1 MHKYIEDTRFAAQ
14 SLIDLIRNLTL
25 EAEQNVQ
32 RLDNHKES
40 IKILSKLFMDTQFSE
55 RAMHD
60 FIQLRKKIEET
71 PQIEQDHERHLSEYY
86 WKYSAAEAIS
96 GALLQIAKQ
105 GISYKFTQLDRCKKK
120 VRDIG
125 SQPLQEVIWYA
136 RNQSMHYED
145 GKYSDGTEDSFDKI
159 VSDFGSEEFTVWRGK
174 GKDRNLALKVIQLL
188 GWDDYEQYEKDMIG
202 LLG

>member
-71 PQIEQDHERHLSEYY
+71 PQIEQDHERYLAEYY

-125 SQPLQEVIWYA
+125 SQPLQQVIWYA

-145 GKYSDGTEDSFDKI
+145 GAYDDGTEECFDKL
-159 VSDFGSEEFTVWRGK
+159 VSDLGIEDFAVGAGK
-174 GKDRNLALKVIQLL
+174 GKDSNLALRVVRLL
-188 GWDDYEQYEKDMIG
+188 GWDKYEQYEKDMIG